1 MLMYLSKRK
10 EGGGTAHSMLFRSL
24 PLVDESLVPPTED
37 TVNFDLQH
45 SHQLKFTL
53 TSAHFKMHILF
64 HMGRAKRKGT
74 L

>member
-1 MLMYLSKRK
+1 
-10 EGGGTAHSMLFRSL
+10 MLFRSL

-64 HMGRAKRKGT
+64 HILARPPTQTQCIG